1 MKMAEKETTIQ
12 DVARL
17 AGLSK
22 AAVSRYL
29 NNKITLPAQTV
40 ERIEGAIQAL
50 GFRRNL
56 LAQRLST
63 GRSETIGLVVP
74 EISNPFYAEMAEGA
88 EDEAAKAGYSLIL
101 GIGRNDVDRE
111 IEFLRWLDTHM
122 VDGLLF
128 ASNRPDDGLL
138 RDQMNRYRPV
148 ILLDE
153 DIPGA
158 DITKIFCDN
167 RQGALAAVRH
177 LTDHGHRHIA
187 HVTGPA
193 PLMTVEERLGGYR
206 TALMEADIPFR
217 AELVFHGDFSRE
229 FGRQAVARI
238 LDSTPRPHAIFAAS
252 DYIAI
257 GLLEGLRDAGIRVPE
272 DMSIVGFD
280 DISSADLVTPRLTTI
295 RQDAEAMGRQGVLQ
309 LLATIND
316 PGMVVQQT
324 RIPVTLTV
332 RDSVILRA

>member
-12 DVARL
+12 DVADL

-29 NNKITLPAQTV
+29 NHKITLPPKTV
-40 ERIEGAIQAL
+40 ERIEAAIQTL

-88 EDEAAKAGYSLIL
+88 EDEAARAGYSLIL

-153 DIPGA
+153 DIPGTA
-158 DITKIFCDN
+158 VTKIFCDN
-167 RQGALAAVRH
+167 RQGAFEAVRH
-177 LTDHGHRHIA
+177 LTEHGHRHIA

-193 PLMTVEERLGGYR
+193 PLMSVGERLSGYR
-206 TALMEADIPFR
+206 AALMEADIRFR
-217 AELVFHGDFSRE
+217 DELVFHGFFSRE
-229 FGRQAVARI
+229 FGQQAASLI
-238 LDSTPRPHAIFAAS
+238 QALPARPHAIFAAS

-257 GLLEGLRDAGIRVPE
+257 GLLEGLRDAGIRVPQ
-272 DMSIVGFD
+272 DLSIVGFD

-316 PGMVVQQT
+316 PGMAVRQT
-324 RIPVTLTV
+324 RIPVSLTV
-332 RDSVILRA
+332 RDSVIVRA